1 MQNLGM
7 LSLDQ
12 EMCFAVEMSKV
23 STVRLVNQG
32 PLTGQRCYNLLL
44 CNSVNWQASV
54 VCFCSD
60 GSEEDARSHPMDE
73 LS

>member
-1 MQNLGM
+1 
-7 LSLDQ
+7 
-12 EMCFAVEMSKV
+12 
-23 STVRLVNQG
+23 VNQG